1 MVVNTILNSTQ
12 ILRVVFIARC
22 FVLRKQCFGNVGA
35 CIIRLGE
42 EISILYG
49 KLRRKKYAKLDA
61 LKNCL
66 CTEGKV
72 TILPT
77 QEI

>member
-1 MVVNTILNSTQ
+1 VVVNTILNSVQ

-22 FVLRKQCFGNVGA
+22 FVVRKQCFGNVGA
-35 CIIRLGE
+35 CVIRLGE
-42 EISILYG
+42 EISIIYG
-49 KLRRKKYAKLDA
+49 KLCRKKYAKLQA
-61 LKNCL
+61 WKNCL
-66 CTEGKV
+66 CTERKV